1 VKSHKTLPKT
11 IKTSIAKIPNI
22 IEAFLS
28 APYGYWLVL
37 LSCNFKHMKLSFA
50 LLIPLFLSFS
60 SAFAQ
65 VYDPVK
71 WEFSH
76 KLDGD
81 EHAILQFKATIEKK
95 WHVYSTTIEDGI
107 GPVPTLID
115 IKTIKGAELVGGI
128 KEPEAHKD
136 YDPNFDMEL
145 LWFED
150 KVTIEQR
157 IKLTDEFA
165 KVTGELTYMTCDDSK
180 CLPPEYLDFE
190 FYIESAIKPTGKPE
204 VENRAAA
211 TPIQEEKGSDD
222 DEAEVEKPK
231 LLKPVTWEITS
242 SKEKDGTITISAV
255 ADIAEGWHVYSIN
268 LPAEDGPVATELTL
282 VEGDFE
288 LVGELVEI
296 GELHSEYDENFM
308 MDLDYFEG
316 EMKLERQFK
325 ATGSNAIS
333 GEVYFMCC
341 DAEKCLPPETIK
353 FFVNPET
360 GELITEE
367 EAGEM
372 SSAPDLESKDAGESS
387 DDESDDGSL
396 MGIFLLSFIGGFA
409 ALLTPCVFPMIP
421 MTVSFFT
428 KQSKTRAQGITNAWI
443 YGAFIVGIYTL
454 LGFAITKIFGADAL
468 NALSTNAIF
477 NMVFFVLLIV
487 FAISFLGAFEI
498 TLPSSFVNKIDQ
510 ASDKGGLI
518 GIFFMA
524 FTLAVV
530 SFSCT
535 GPIIGTLLVEAA
547 VHGGV
552 TGPLVGMFGF
562 SLALALPF
570 ALFAA
575 FPGWLN
581 TLPQSGGW
589 LNSVKVVLG
598 FLEIG
603 LAFKFLSNADLV
615 WQAGW
620 LPRELFIAIWIA
632 VSAMLTL
639 YLLGFIKMPHDSPL
653 DHLSVGRTL
662 LATFF
667 LVFTIYLIPGL
678 WGAPLK
684 IISGFPPPMFYS
696 EAPNGFGGSSAAATM
711 NHAGDSS
718 IPDGADPAHCP
729 HGLNCFHDYEK
740 GLAYAKEVDKPI
752 LLDFTGWACVNCRK
766 MEEQVWSDP
775 RVLKQLR
782 EDVVLISLYVDEK
795 ILLPE
800 DEQYVSEETGKKVK
814 SVGNKWADFQI
825 KHFQSNSQPQYII
838 VDHESMDPLNGTTAY
853 DPDIDFYVDWLEEGV
868 AEFSKKE

>member
-1 VKSHKTLPKT
+1 
-11 IKTSIAKIPNI
+11 
-22 IEAFLS
+22 
-28 APYGYWLVL
+28 
-37 LSCNFKHMKLSFA
+37 MK
-50 LLIPLFLSFS
+50 
-60 SAFAQ
+60 
-65 VYDPVK
+65 
-71 WEFSH
+71 WTFSH
-76 KLDGD
+76 KLEGD
-81 EHAILQFKATIEKK
+81 EHAILQFNATIEEH

-107 GPVPTLID
+107 GPIPTMID
-115 IKTIKGAELVGGI
+115 FKTVKGAELDGGLKEPTPI
-128 KEPEAHKD
+128 KE
-136 YDPNFDMEL
+136 YDPNFEMEL
-145 LWFED
+145 LWFENQ
-150 KVTIEQR
+150 VTIEQR
-157 IKLTDEFA
+157 IKLNADFA

-190 FYIESAIKPTGKPE
+190 FYIEAPIKPSAKPQ
-204 VENRAAA
+204 VEDKAAA
-211 TPIQEEKGSDD
+211 TPKTEADTEE
-222 DEAEVEKPK
+222 EPK
-231 LLKPVTWEITS
+231 KEEPKIHKPVTWDFTSAKNSDGVITVR
-242 SKEKDGTITISAV
+242 AV
-255 ADIAEGWHVYSIN
+255 ASIDETWHVYSIN
-268 LPAEDGPVATELTL
+268 LPTEDGPVATEMSLTG
-282 VEGDFE
+282 GDYE
-288 LVGELVEI
+288 LVGELKEI
-296 GELHSEYDENFM
+296 GELHSEYDQNFM

-316 EMKLERQFK
+316 EMTLERSFK
-325 ATGSNAIS
+325 STGSTAIM
-333 GEVYFMCC
+333 GELYFMCC
-341 DAEKCLPPETIK
+341 DAEKCLPPETIE
-353 FFVNPET
+353 FFVHPET
-360 GELITEE
+360 GALITEE
-367 EAGEM
+367 EAAKLSAQEEVKSDIEGT
-372 SSAPDLESKDAGESS
+372 SSEKDE
-387 DDESDDGSL
+387 EDGSL
-396 MGIFLLSFIGGFA
+396 IGIFLLSFVGGFA

-428 KQSKTRAQGITNAWI
+428 KQSKTRTQGITNAWI

-454 LGFAITKIFGADAL
+454 LGFAITVTFGADAL

-477 NMVFFVLLIV
+477 NLAFFVLLIV

-510 ASDKGGLI
+510 ASDKGGLV

-524 FTLAVV
+524 LTLAVV

-581 TLPQSGGW
+581 SLPQSGGW

-667 LVFTIYLIPGL
+667 LIFTIYLIPGL

-696 EAPNGFGGSSAAATM
+696 EAPNGFGGSTASATM
-711 NHAGDSS
+711 NHGGDSS

-740 GLAYAKEVDKPI
+740 GVAYAKEVNKPV

-775 RVLKQLR
+775 RVLKMLR

-795 ILLPE
+795 TPLPE
-800 DEQYVSEETGKKVK
+800 SEQYVSEETGKKVK
-814 SVGNKWADFQI
+814 SIGNKWADFQI
-825 KHFQSNSQPQYII
+825 KHFSSNSQPQYII
-838 VDHESMDPLNGTTAY
+838 VGHEDLNPINGTTAY
-853 DPDIDFYVDWLEEGV
+853 DPDIDFYVNWLEEGI
-868 AEFSKKE
+868 EGFETK